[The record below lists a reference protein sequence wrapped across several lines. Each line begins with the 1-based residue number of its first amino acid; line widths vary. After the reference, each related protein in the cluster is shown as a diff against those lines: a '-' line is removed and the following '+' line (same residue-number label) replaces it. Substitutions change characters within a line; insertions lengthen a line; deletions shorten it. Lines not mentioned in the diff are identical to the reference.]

1 MTEYYKGER
10 ISDLL
15 EEITRYE
22 RKLAEIGERLNES
35 DAELIHRSANAWTA
49 LVLAK
54 AKLTAL
60 QGER

>member
-1 MTEYYKGER
+1 MATHYKGQR
-10 ISDLL
+10 IDELL
-15 EEITRYE
+15 DEITRYE
-22 RKLAEIGERLNES
+22 RKLAEVGERLNES

-60 QGER
+60 KGDD